1 MNGPTPDGPPEG
13 RLPAH
18 AQTSAQARPET
29 GVQARLRAQLYG
41 RLYIPLKLL
50 TAAALG
56 WFAWRVLT
64 RYLDDGHPIMLLVLA
79 GEVIAVGLVL
89 IAPRP
94 SSVTLSP
101 RALLFTN
108 ASTFYFLFVSLEP
121 GVQIL
126 PATAAGLLVLMGICW
141 QIGAKLTLGRSFGLL
156 PALRRVV
163 VAGPYRLMR
172 HPIYF
177 GYLCTHVGYFCFAA
191 SWHNLIVYAVLYA
204 CQVMRILDEEA
215 LLAREAT
222 YHDYMQRVRFRLIPG
237 VW

>member
-1 MNGPTPDGPPEG
+1 MD
-13 RLPAH
+13 R
-18 AQTSAQARPET
+18 
-29 GVQARLRAQLYG
+29 RALYDS
-41 RLYIPLKLL
+41 LYIPLKLL
-50 TAAALG
+50 TAAALA
-56 WFAWRVLT
+56 WFAWRVLA

-79 GEVIAVGLVL
+79 GEVLAVGLVL

-94 SSVTLSP
+94 QAVTLSP

-121 GVQIL
+121 GLRLL
-126 PATAAGLLVLMGICW
+126 PGTAAGSLVLAGIFW

-156 PALRRVV
+156 PALRRIVV
-163 VAGPYRLMR
+163 VGPYRFMR

-191 SWHNLIVYAVLYA
+191 SWHNLIVYSVLYA

-215 LLAREAT
+215 LLAQDAGYRE
-222 YHDYMQRVRFRLIPG
+222 YMQRVRFRLVPG
-237 VW
+237 IW